1 MSNPVKVGI
10 FSLVTLVVFI
20 LGFYFL
26 KGIDIFSRKK
36 SFYAVYSRVD
46 GLYKSNLVEID
57 GFPIGR
63 VGDMDRDPMT
73 GQIVVRIDLEKEIE
87 IPKSDSTVAYLFST
101 DLFGTKKI
109 KLVFGQ
115 ANEFYQDGDT
125 IHTYFKQDLTEQV
138 GAQIDPIITDVRHI
152 IPKLDTTISGIQA
165 LFDKNNTKGIYT
177 TISEVNGALAKVSQ
191 ILAANEA
198 NLQLTIKNLQSI
210 TANFDKNGEN
220 LSKIIKNTSAVTDS
234 LQQANLKQTVE
245 NLNQTISQLNSVVAE
260 INAGNGT
267 LGKIVKGDGLY
278 TNIDSTIS
286 NLQVLLKDVKERP
299 YRYVNISVFGSKKKE
314 ERVEK
319 KYNESGK

>member
-10 FSLVTLVVFI
+10 FSLVTLVIFI

-26 KGIDIFSRKK
+26 RGIDIFSRKK

-63 VGDMDRDPMT
+63 VGDMDRNPAT
-73 GQIVVRIDLEKEIE
+73 GEIVVRIDLEKEIN
-87 IPKSDSTVAYLFST
+87 IPKSDSTMAYLFST

-115 ANEFYQDGDT
+115 SDEYYNDGDT
-125 IHTYFKQDLTEQV
+125 IHTYFKKDLTEQV

-165 LFDKNNTKGIYT
+165 LFDKNNAQGIYT
-177 TISEVNGALAKVSQ
+177 TLSEVNGALAKISQ
-191 ILAANEA
+191 ILASNEA

-210 TANFDKNGEN
+210 TGNFEKNGEN
-220 LSKIIKNTSAVTDS
+220 LTKIIKNTSAVTDS
-234 LQQANLKQTVE
+234 LQQANLKQTIE
-245 NLNQTISQLNSVVAE
+245 NLNQTINQLNSVVAD
-260 INAGNGT
+260 INAGKGT
-267 LGKIVKGDGLY
+267 LGKVVKGDSLY
-278 TNIDSTIS
+278 NNIDSTIS
-286 NLQVLLKDVKERP
+286 SLQVLLKDVKARP
-299 YRYVNISVFGSKKKE
+299 YRYVNINVFGGKKKE
-314 ERVEK
+314 ERIEK